1 MAILLSRCV
10 DTYLINKDILIMKN
24 KKLFIVLTT
33 CLFNL
38 LTLTSIT
45 LSILALNKSDNY
57 LTLREGKDGSNGKDG
72 IKGDT
77 GPQGPQGNQGLQGPK
92 GDKGEQGPQGDQG
105 LQGPKGDKGDPGR
118 DGKDGF
124 SFLTGSGEPS
134 SSIGKDGDTYLDI
147 ATKKL
152 YKKESG
158 SWTAISDLGSTSTSE
173 VEHTITISSDLTNG
187 QIITYPEHSQ
197 KEGRD
202 VLIYLIP
209 NTGMKVSSLLV
220 NEVEIETKPISSIEN
235 LYSYMVESEDLL
247 ISAEFSVS
255 L

>member
-1 MAILLSRCV
+1 
-10 DTYLINKDILIMKN
+10 MKN

-45 LSILALNKSDNY
+45 LSILALNKSENY

-77 GPQGPQGNQGLQGPK
+77 GPQGEQGPAGPQGPK
-92 GDKGEQGPQGDQG
+92 GDQG
-105 LQGPKGDKGDPGR
+105 LQGPKGDQGLQGPKGDQGDPGR
-118 DGKDGF
+118 DGKDGLC
-124 SFLTGSGEPS
+124 FLTGSGEPS

-247 ISAEFSVS
+247 IRAEFSVS

>member
-1 MAILLSRCV
+1 
-10 DTYLINKDILIMKN
+10 MKN

-45 LSILALNKSDNY
+45 LSILALNKSENY
-57 LTLREGKDGSNGKDG
+57 LTLREGKDGSDGKDGIDG

-77 GPQGPQGNQGLQGPK
+77 GPQGEQGPAGPQGPK
-92 GDKGEQGPQGDQG
+92 GDQG
-105 LQGPKGDKGDPGR
+105 LQGPKGDQGDPGR
-118 DGKDGF
+118 DGKDGLC
-124 SFLTGSGEPS
+124 FLTGSGEPS
-134 SSIGKDGDTYLDI
+134 SFIGKDGDTYLDI

>member
-1 MAILLSRCV
+1 
-10 DTYLINKDILIMKN
+10 MKN
-24 KKLFIVLTT
+24 KKIFIVLTT
-33 CLFNL
+33 SLFTL

-45 LSILALNKSDNY
+45 LSILALNKSKNY
-57 LTLREGKDGSNGKDG
+57 LTLKDGKDGSDGKDG
-72 IKGDT
+72 EDGMKGET
-77 GPQGPQGNQGLQGPK
+77 GPQGPQGPK
-92 GDKGEQGPQGDQG
+92 GDQGEPGLTGEKGDIGPA
-105 LQGPKGDKGDPGR
+105 GPKGDKGDPGR

-173 VEHTITISSDLTNG
+173 VEHTIAISSDITNG

-247 ISAEFSVS
+247 IRAEFSVS

>member
-33 CLFNL
+33 SLFTL

-45 LSILALNKSDNY
+45 LSILTLNKSKNY
-57 LTLREGKDGSNGKDG
+57 LTLRDGKDGSDGKDG

-77 GPQGPQGNQGLQGPK
+77 GPQGPQGEQGPA
-92 GDKGEQGPQGDQG
+92 GPQGPQGDQG
-105 LQGPKGDKGDPGR
+105 LKGPKGDKGDPGR

-158 SWTAISDLGSTSTSE
+158 SWTVISDLGSTSTSE
-173 VEHTITISSDLTNG
+173 VEHTITISSDITNG

-247 ISAEFSVS
+247 IRAEFSVS

>member
-33 CLFNL
+33 SLFTL

-45 LSILALNKSDNY
+45 LSILTLNKSKNY
-57 LTLREGKDGSNGKDG
+57 LTLRDGKDGSDGKDG

-77 GPQGPQGNQGLQGPK
+77 GPQGPQGEQGPA
-92 GDKGEQGPQGDQG
+92 GPQGPQGDQG
-105 LQGPKGDKGDPGR
+105 LKGPKGDKGDPGR

-158 SWTAISDLGSTSTSE
+158 SWTVISDLGSTSTSE
-173 VEHTITISSDLTNG
+173 VEHTITISSDITNG

>member
-33 CLFNL
+33 SLFTL

-45 LSILALNKSDNY
+45 LSILTLNKSKNY
-57 LTLREGKDGSNGKDG
+57 LTLRDGKDGSDGKDG

-77 GPQGPQGNQGLQGPK
+77 GPQGPQGEQGPA
-92 GDKGEQGPQGDQG
+92 GPQGPQGDQG
-105 LQGPKGDKGDPGR
+105 LKGPKGDKGDPGR

-158 SWTAISDLGSTSTSE
+158 SWTVISDLGSTSTSE

-247 ISAEFSVS
+247 IRAEFSVS